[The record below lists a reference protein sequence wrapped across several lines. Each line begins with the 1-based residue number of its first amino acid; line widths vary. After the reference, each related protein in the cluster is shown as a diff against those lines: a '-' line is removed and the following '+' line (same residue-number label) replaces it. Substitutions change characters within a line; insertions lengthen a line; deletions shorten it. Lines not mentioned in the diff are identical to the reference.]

1 MADTNKDY
9 RFDSVDLILYL
20 WNRKWP
26 IIGITAL
33 AAIVSIIVALLIPIK
48 FKSEVI
54 LFPAAASSVSHDL
67 LSSNVSKKN
76 ILQLGEDEEVEQLL
90 QVLQSD
96 EIRERIISKYQL
108 LEHYDI
114 DTNGKYPITALHKEF
129 AENISFTPTKFMS
142 VKITV
147 MDTDPETAAKI
158 ANDISNLVDT
168 MRNNMQEERAL
179 EALQLVEKE
188 YFTLRDQIQIMED
201 SLDVLRSYGVVDYE
215 SQAEVLTDAYGQA
228 IIQGKYEA
236 AKKLEAKLDVFAKY
250 GGPYVSIRDYLEFE
264 KKQLS
269 NLKAKYAEALVDATQ
284 KLPTKFVVNKAVK
297 AEKKS
302 YPVRWLIVVMS
313 TFSAFILVILLL
325 VVFDSISKR
334 LHELKE
340 KANA

>member
-1 MADTNKDY
+1 MEDTNNKY

-20 WNRKWP
+20 WKRKWP
-26 IIGITAL
+26 IIGITSL
-33 AAIVSIIVALLIPIK
+33 AAIVSIIVALVIPVK
-48 FKSEVI
+48 YKSEVI

-108 LEHYDI
+108 MQHYEI
-114 DTNGKYPITALHKEF
+114 DTNSKYPITALHKEF

-142 VKITV
+142 VKIKV
-147 MDTDPETAAKI
+147 LDTDPETAANI

-168 MRNNMQEERAL
+168 MRNNMQEERAM
-179 EALQLVEKE
+179 EALQLVQRE
-188 YFTLRDQIQIMED
+188 YFTLRDQIQVLED

-215 SQAEVLTDAYGQA
+215 SQAEVLTDAYGLA
-228 IIQGKYEA
+228 IIQGKYGA
-236 AKKLEAKLDVFAKY
+236 AKTLEDKLAVLAKY

-302 YPVRWLIVVMS
+302 YPVRWLIVLLS
-313 TFSAFILVILLL
+313 TFSTFVLVILLM
-325 VVFDSISKR
+325 VVSDSISNR
-334 LHELKE
+334 LKELKG